1 MNEPNDSELL
11 EQLKEQPHGK
21 LTSAAILLSSQFV
34 EENTQERMLRVAKY
48 LHDTVATLEPSI
60 GQQLL
65 LFTYQILKKDELGE
79 LFQPE
84 DLTID
89 KLAALVFEGS
99 SILVEGV
106 EKGLFQ
112 ADDIREYF
120 NHIHELARLT
130 LLPESDDR
138 SNNEGADKVLN
149 IMETLQK
156 SV

>member
-1 MNEPNDSELL
+1 
-11 EQLKEQPHGK
+11 
-21 LTSAAILLSSQFV
+21 
-34 EENTQERMLRVAKY
+34 
-48 LHDTVATLEPSI
+48 
-60 GQQLL
+60 
-65 LFTYQILKKDELGE
+65 LFTYQILKRDELDR
-79 LFQPE
+79 LFSSE

-89 KLAALVFEGS
+89 KLAAVVFEGS

-112 ADDIREYF
+112 AQDIREYF
-120 NHIHELARLT
+120 NHVHELSRLT

-138 SNNEGADKVLN
+138 ANNEGVDKVLN

>member
-1 MNEPNDSELL
+1 MNDANETELL
-11 EQLKEQPHGK
+11 EQLKTLPHGK
-21 LTSAAILLSSQFV
+21 LTAAAVLLSAQFV
-34 EENTQERMLRVAKY
+34 EENIQERMLRVAQY

-65 LFTYQILKKDELGE
+65 LFTYQVLKKDELGL
-79 LFQPE
+79 LFKPE

-99 SILVEGV
+99 SILLEGV
-106 EKGLFQ
+106 EKGLFK
-112 ADDIREYF
+112 AEDIREYF

-130 LLPESDDR
+130 LLPESEDR
-138 SNNEGADKVLN
+138 SNNEGVDKVLN
-149 IMETLQK
+149 IMETLQQ